1 MRWRAWSRRSAR
13 GSSMTR
19 CTPPMSKPKNSRQNL
34 RCCRPDGTRLARSV
48 AVLEQRQRVLTS
60 RRRQAVHLLD
70 EIAAAGRPGARDLL
84 ALLWIDHVVI
94 LDKQRLR
101 TGPRTASTIALSAVI
116 A

>member
-1 MRWRAWSRRSAR
+1 
-13 GSSMTR
+13 MTR

-101 TGPRTASTIALSAVI
+101 TGPSHGVNHCVERRYCQNSPLIECAALW
-116 A
+116 